1 MIKVE
6 FTKTTF
12 DIISKQRYRIGQVV
26 EIDEEFYKRCKEL
39 NAVKNIVTNVPEV
52 QAKELEEKIKATK
65 EEEQKERDSAEKA
78 IEEALI
84 KQEEEFNLAEYV
96 KGLKLAELKEF
107 ARTNNVNLKGKT
119 KKADILEV
127 ILEEIRKG

>member
-65 EEEQKERDSAEKA
+65 EEEQKERDSTEKV

-107 ARTNNVNLKGKT
+107 AKTNNVNLKGKT

>member
-107 ARTNNVNLKGKT
+107 AKTNNVNLKGKT